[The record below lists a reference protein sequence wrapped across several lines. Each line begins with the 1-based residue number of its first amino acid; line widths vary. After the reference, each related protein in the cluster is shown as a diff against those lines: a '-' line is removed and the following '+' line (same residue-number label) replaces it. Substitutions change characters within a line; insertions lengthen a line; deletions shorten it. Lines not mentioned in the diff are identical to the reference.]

1 MVPNCEIEGSYKED
15 ITRIVMKLSEYRNP
29 KKKEDKKKDE
39 EKKKEEEKKQEE
51 EKKKPWMK
59 INDGVR
65 MAVTVYHP
73 NDAYSLAKKIV
84 ESHLGKKRVIKLDSK
99 LTLPHLR
106 NITLHGYN
114 FELG

>member
-15 ITRIVMKLSEYRNP
+15 ITRIVMKLHEYRE
-29 KKKEDKKKDE
+29 KEKDE
-39 EKKKEEEKKQEE
+39 GKTP
-51 EKKKPWMK
+51 KPWLR

-65 MAVTVYHP
+65 MAVIVTNP
-73 NDAYSLAKKIV
+73 SDAYCLAKKII

-99 LTLPHLR
+99 LTKSHLR